1 MREKKATCFLKNTR
15 RYKHTNY
22 SFFRPP
28 AQHKVKKRENKTKM
42 NSTNIFPVCVYRSTS
57 LFHVVMIFFK
67 VFSLCFLKVCFVPG
81 SAGFWCGA
89 LSFLSCYFFVGGGG
103 WSLDAHP
110 CLSCLAPARTGA
122 PELPRSQCPPFDEVA
137 LARPALVTEG
147 SGRPPRRV
155 TPGGIS
161 VRFCLNACS
170 EVKDKRRVC
179 LLVLCILMCIL
190 LGHRYMCKCV

>member
-1 MREKKATCFLKNTR
+1 
-15 RYKHTNY
+15 
-22 SFFRPP
+22 
-28 AQHKVKKRENKTKM
+28 M

-57 LFHVVMIFFK
+57 LFHVVMIFFFK

-89 LSFLSCYFFVGGGG
+89 LSFLFCYFFVGGGVWMHILTWAASHLVEQAPPSFQG
-103 WSLDAHP
+103 CNVPHSMRSP
-110 CLSCLAPARTGA
+110 SLAP
-122 PELPRSQCPPFDEVA
+122 PLSQKAAGD
-137 LARPALVTEG
+137 
-147 SGRPPRRV
+147 PPRRV

-161 VRFCLNACS
+161 VHFCLNACS

-190 LGHRYMCKCV
+190 LGHRYMCKCVCV